1 MLLTIST
8 THSPATDLSFLLH
21 KHPARLQSVEL
32 SQGTAHIFYPH
43 ADDNRCTVAL
53 LLDIDSI
60 GLVRKSGE
68 GGPDSFTLGHYVNDR
83 PYVASSFMSVAIAK
97 AFSTAMNGKCEKRP
111 GLVEQVMP
119 FEVTVSVIPASKGGE
134 FLIRKLFEPLGYTVS
149 LEQYVLD
156 PKFPEWGQSKYFTL
170 KLKGTL
176 KLKELLSHLY
186 VLIPVLDNEKH
197 YWVSQHE
204 VEKLLEK
211 GQGWLK
217 GHPEKEQIIK
227 RYLRNISGLAKNA
240 LARLMDDEPVTVS
253 EDENESQLDVVKE
266 KLHDRRLRTVLDE
279 LVSVGAKTVVDLGCG
294 EGKLLRMLLKEKQFE
309 KILGVD
315 VSYCTLEKAVDRLGY
330 NEMPPKQKERIS
342 IIQGALTYRD
352 KRVEGFDAAAIVEV
366 IEHLDLNRLKAFERV
381 VFEFAKPNTVIL
393 TTPNREHN
401 ELFETMEAGAMR
413 HTDHRFEWTRVEFET
428 WAKAVADENKYDVTF
443 KPVGDVHE
451 RVGAQTQMATFRIK
465 QDN

>member
-1 MLLTIST
+1 MLLKITT
-8 THSPATDLSFLLH
+8 THTPATDLSYLLH
-21 KHPARLQSVEL
+21 KHPAKLQSVEL
-32 SQGTAHIFYPH
+32 SQGNAHIFYPH
-43 ADDNRCTVAL
+43 ADDNLCTVAL
-53 LLDIDSI
+53 LLDIDPI

-68 GGPDSFTLGHYVNDR
+68 SGPDSFGLDHYVNDR

-111 GLVEQVMP
+111 ELVEQVMP
-119 FEVTVSVIPASKGGE
+119 FDVTVSVIPASKGGE
-134 FLIRKLFEPLGYTVS
+134 FLIRKLFEPLGYIVS
-149 LEQYVLD
+149 LEQYILD
-156 PKFPEWGQSKYFTL
+156 ANFPEWGQSKYFTL
-170 KLKGTL
+170 KLTGNL

-204 VEKLLEK
+204 VEKLLQK
-211 GQGWLK
+211 GEGWLK

-315 VSYCTLEKAVDRLGY
+315 VSYRTLEKAVDRLGY
-330 NEMPPKQKERIS
+330 NEMAPKQKERIS
-342 IIQGALTYRD
+342 IMQGALTYRD
-352 KRVEGFDAAAIVEV
+352 KRLEGFEAAAIVEV
-366 IEHLDLNRLKAFERV
+366 IEHLDLNRLKAFQRV

-393 TTPNREHN
+393 TTPNREYN

-413 HTDHRFEWTRVEFET
+413 HTDHRFEWTRTEFET
-428 WAKAVADENKYDVTF
+428 WAKAVAHENKYDVAF

-451 RVGAQTQMATFRIK
+451 KVGAQTQMATFTLRK
-465 QDN
+465 

>member
-1 MLLTIST
+1 MLLTINT
-8 THSPATDLSFLLH
+8 KHYPATDLSYLLH
-21 KHPARLQSVEL
+21 KHPAKLQSVEL
-32 SQGTAHIFYPH
+32 SQGNAHIFYPQ
-43 ADDNRCTVAL
+43 ADDNLCTVAL
-53 LLDIDSI
+53 LLDIDPI

-68 GGPDSFTLGHYVNDR
+68 SGPDSFGLGHYVNDR

-111 GLVEQVMP
+111 ELVDMVMP
-119 FEVTVSVIPASKGGE
+119 FDVTVSVIPASKGGE
-134 FLIRKLFEPLGYTVS
+134 FLIRRLFEPLGYTVS
-149 LEQYVLD
+149 LEQYMLD
-156 PKFPEWGQSKYFTL
+156 AKFPEWGQSKYFTL
-170 KLKGTL
+170 TLKGNL

-204 VEKLLEK
+204 VEKLLQK
-211 GQGWLK
+211 GEGWLK

-240 LARLMDDEPVTVS
+240 LARMMDDEPVTVS
-253 EDENESQLDVVKE
+253 ENENESQLDVVKE

-309 KILGVD
+309 RILGVD
-315 VSYCTLEKAVDRLGY
+315 VSYRTLEKAVDRLGY
-330 NEMPPKQKERIS
+330 NEMPPKQKERLS
-342 IIQGALTYRD
+342 IMQGALTYRD
-352 KRVEGFDAAAIVEV
+352 KRLEGFDAAAIVEV

-381 VFEFAKPNTVIL
+381 VFEFAKPNTVVL
-393 TTPNREHN
+393 TTPNREYN

-413 HTDHRFEWTRVEFET
+413 HTDHRFEWTRAEFEA
-428 WAKAVADENKYDVTF
+428 WAKAVTNANKYDVTF
-443 KPVGDVHE
+443 KPVGDVDE
-451 RVGAQTQMATFRIK
+451 RVGAQTQMAIFTLRK
-465 QDN
+465 